1 MNKIDTREEALLIFL
16 KNNEQGKVK
25 TRLAKTLG
33 DEKALE
39 IYKKLKAYTFA
50 IANKT
55 EADKQLWFSNFLP
68 DKASIPLN
76 HFQMKIQK
84 GKSLGER
91 MKRGFKQAF
100 EEGYKKVVI
109 IGSDCAQLQEEH
121 LQKAYAALDSTDVV
135 IGPARDGG
143 YYLLG
148 MRAYLPTLFDDIDW
162 SSERVFRQ
170 TVAKIEQGGNTY
182 NTLETVNDVDTEAD
196 WHEVK
201 ERLQINI

>member
-1 MNKIDTREEALLIFL
+1 VDKSDSSEKILLIFL

-39 IYKKLKAYTFA
+39 VYKKLKAFTFA
-50 IANKT
+50 IADKV

-68 DKASIPLN
+68 DKSSIPLKK
-76 HFQMKIQK
+76 FQIKLQK
-84 GKSLGER
+84 GHSLGER
-91 MKRGFKQAF
+91 MKLGFQQAF
-100 EEGYKKVVI
+100 EDGYKKAVI
-109 IGSDCAQLQEEH
+109 IGSDCAQLQQEH

-135 IGPARDGG
+135 IGPAQDGG

-148 MRAYLPTLFDDIDW
+148 MRTYLPNLFNDIDW
-162 SSERVFRQ
+162 SSERVFKQ
-170 TVAKIEQGGNTY
+170 TVAKIIQGGNTY
-182 NTLETVNDVDTEAD
+182 STLETLNDVDTEAD

-201 ERLQINI
+201 DKLH